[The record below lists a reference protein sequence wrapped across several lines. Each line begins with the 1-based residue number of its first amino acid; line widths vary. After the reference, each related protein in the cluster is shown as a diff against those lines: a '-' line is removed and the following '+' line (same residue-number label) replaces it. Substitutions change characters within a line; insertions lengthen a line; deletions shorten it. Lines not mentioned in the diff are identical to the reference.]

1 MLMAKFSVVNGN
13 NEGPRA
19 KIVNQSLAQIQT
31 TILVNLNAKSLHF
44 QMVSGKIC
52 EMWNGYSKT
61 KTFLRCPQYKL
72 IGEEQTI
79 THHR

>member
-52 EMWNGYSKT
+52 EM
-61 KTFLRCPQYKL
+61 
-72 IGEEQTI
+72 
-79 THHR
+79 